1 MISGV
6 RWNLNVVLICIFLI
20 AKNAERFLRKMYLL
34 AILYTCLGFSE
45 VDPHVYGQ
53 LAFNNGA

>member
-1 MISGV
+1 M
-6 RWNLNVVLICIFLI
+6 VLICIFLI

-34 AILYTCLGFSE
+34 AILYTCLGSSE